1 MKNQLLFLIIG
12 LLFNLNSFANYP
24 YEGNKGDSINDGPYI
39 FLLNNKLIATW
50 IENSVCKEEYILPEN
65 FNEIKKNFG
74 LSINYNDLTDVY
86 RLKPDFNQDY
96 SNIDS
101 ICVISDI
108 HGEYNTYIDL
118 LKGIG
123 IIDKNLNWNFG
134 KGHLV
139 VLGDM
144 FDRGNMVTEVL
155 WHLFGLEKQAQ
166 QAGGMVHVLL
176 GNHEF
181 MILRNNRGEV
191 NDKYRKVE
199 AISKT
204 DYADLYSKKS
214 VLGKW
219 LRCKPVVVTIND
231 IIFIHGGISMEMVRK
246 NLKIKQINRMFTT
259 KVVGKSLREV
269 YEKRVL
275 KFLNQT
281 EGPLWY
287 RGYFYDSTFCE
298 SKIDSILAFYGK
310 KHIVVGHTPNT
321 EIISL
326 FSKKILGTD
335 AGIVLNLPGEM
346 LIYKNGSFYKS
357 FKTGCRIKL

>member
-1 MKNQLLFLIIG
+1 MKNQLIFLIIG
-12 LLFNLNSFANYP
+12 LLFNLNSYAYCP
-24 YEGNKGDSINDGPYI
+24 PEGDKGDSINDGPYI

-50 IENSVCKEEYILPEN
+50 IENNVCKEVYLLPEN
-65 FNEIKKNFG
+65 FNEIKKNFD
-74 LSINYNDLTDVY
+74 LSINYNDLANVY
-86 RLKPDFNQDY
+86 RLKPDFNQIY
-96 SNIDS
+96 SKIDS

-123 IIDKNLNWNFG
+123 IIDKNLKWNFG

-139 VLGDM
+139 VLGDT

-166 QAGGMVHVLL
+166 KAGGMVHVLL

-181 MILRNNRGEV
+181 MALRNSRGDV

-204 DYADLYSKKS
+204 DYADLYSEKS

-219 LRCKPVVVTIND
+219 LRSKPVIITIND
-231 IIFIHGGISMEMVRK
+231 IIFVHGGISMEMIQK
-246 NLKIKQINRMFTT
+246 NLNIKQINKMFTT
-259 KVVGKSLREV
+259 EIIGKNLWEV
-269 YEKRVL
+269 YEKGML
-275 KFLNQT
+275 KFLSEK

-287 RGYFYDSTFCE
+287 RGYFEDSAFSE

-310 KHIVVGHTPNT
+310 NHIVVGHTSNT

-326 FSKKILGTD
+326 FSKKILGAD
-335 AGIVLNLPGEM
+335 AGIMLNQPGEM
-346 LIYKNGSFYKS
+346 ILYKNGSFYKS